1 MRRLFFALVQSA
13 LLFCA
18 AQPVRAE
25 IQPRRFESGRISI
38 DTSTGARC
46 SSTGADRASFTVAG
60 SGSSRSAG
68 SYSSRSDSYTS
79 GSDSRIVAGFSIPF
93 GGSSLGNCN
102 ALLEHEVAR
111 SRLDLAAQL
120 FEAGALSA
128 EAFAEIAQEIA
139 DLIK

>member
-1 MRRLFFALVQSA
+1 MRRLFFALVQGA

-25 IQPRRFESGRISI
+25 IQPRQFESGRISV

-60 SGSSRSAG
+60 SNGSGTNYNTGSNNSRV
-68 SYSSRSDSYTS
+68 
-79 GSDSRIVAGFSIPF
+79 VAGISIPF
-93 GGSSLGNCN
+93 GGPQAGNCN
-102 ALLEHEVAR
+102 TLLQHEEAR